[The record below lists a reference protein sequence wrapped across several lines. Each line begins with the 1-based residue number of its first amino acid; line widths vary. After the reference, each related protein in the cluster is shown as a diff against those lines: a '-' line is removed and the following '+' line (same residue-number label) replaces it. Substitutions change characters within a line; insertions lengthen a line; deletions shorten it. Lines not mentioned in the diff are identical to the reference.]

1 MYITAETQEKVAL
14 TVIEG
19 PEKGKTF
26 EFTEPDNF
34 LIGRDAGGCNAHY
47 RLGSKDTYVSRNHFF
62 IEINPPD
69 CYVRDAGSL
78 NGTFIIR
85 RKGQK
90 VVFFIQGRQTR
101 EWQESAQ
108 KLAQSYQC
116 TSSRNVEGLFHLED
130 SDIIKVGSTL
140 LAVHIFS
147 ETPEIPAHQER
158 ELLHCIRCG
167 KEINVLEKDVQK
179 LSFHDFHCDDCRN
192 IYFNKA
198 APKTKISC
206 MECGKDIPSTANA
219 DGRAQELM
227 DIALYLCEN
236 CADAQQEKTTV
247 SRFGDYRTL
256 RQLGEGGY
264 GIVYLARHTPT
275 GRVSALKITREQVK
289 DDKNL
294 LKRFKREIAIM
305 QALNHPNLVRLY
317 GEGVSREGNYYFVSE
332 YLPMGS
338 LADVFYA
345 GYEDTMPYRDACTY
359 ISQALDGLTFLH
371 EKGYIHRDLK
381 PENILLR
388 KNNKDVITAKVADFG
403 LARSYMLHGGTIS
416 QAGAWG
422 GTLLFC
428 PPEQILDFKHAK
440 PYSDVYAMG
449 MCLYFLITREFPYNF
464 PSKDE
469 VRALIARG
477 KKPKDPLSIIIG
489 DEKPIPIQRKNQNIP
504 KELATAINMAIEKD
518 SSKRFPTAKAF
529 QKAIKVFS

>member
-1 MYITAETQEKVAL
+1 MLISAETQTKVVLA
-14 TVIEG
+14 VIEG

-47 RLGSKDTYVSRNHFF
+47 RLGPKDTRVSRNHFF

-85 RKGQK
+85 QNGQK
-90 VVFFIQGRQTR
+90 VVFFIQGRETR
-101 EWQESAQ
+101 EWQESAE
-108 KLAQSYQC
+108 KLAQSHQC
-116 TSSRNVEGLFHLED
+116 TSWQSTEGLFHLED
-130 SDIIKVGSTL
+130 GDIIKVGSTL
-140 LAVHIFS
+140 IAVHIFS
-147 ETPEIPAHQER
+147 ETLEMPVHHER
-158 ELLHCIRCG
+158 ELFYCIRCG
-167 KEINVLEKDVQK
+167 KEISVLERDAQK

-192 IYFNKA
+192 IYFNKP
-198 APKTKISC
+198 APETRILC
-206 MECGKDIPSTANA
+206 MQCGKDISSTANA

-227 DIALYLCEN
+227 EIALYLCET
-236 CADAQQEKTTV
+236 CADAQRERTPV
-247 SRFGDYRTL
+247 SSFGDYRIL
-256 RQLGEGGY
+256 KKLGEGGY
-264 GIVYLARHTPT
+264 GIVYLSRHAPT
-275 GRVSALKITREQVK
+275 GRVNALKITRERVK
-289 DDKNL
+289 DDKEL
-294 LKRFKREIAIM
+294 LERFKREIAIM
-305 QALNHPNLVRLY
+305 QTLNHPNLVRLY
-317 GEGVSREGNYYFVSE
+317 GEGVSRESNYYLVSE

-338 LADVFYA
+338 LADLFYK
-345 GYEDTMPYRDACTY
+345 GYKGTMPYRDACTY
-359 ISQALDGLTFLH
+359 ISLALDGLTFLH

-388 KNNKDVITAKVADFG
+388 KDSKGVIIAKVADFG

-440 PYSDVYAMG
+440 PHSDVYAMG

-469 VRALIARG
+469 VRALIAKG
-477 KKPKDPLSIIIG
+477 KQPKDPLSIIIG
-489 DEKPIPIQRKNQNIP
+489 DEIPIPVQQKNQNIP

-529 QKAIKVFS
+529 QMAIKVFS